1 MMPHDLPPWPGI
13 YQQTQRWVRAGCF
26 EIMVEDLRSLL
37 REFAGRKQ
45 QPTAAV
51 IDSRTLQSTPESGS
65 RAGYDGAKRRKGS
78 KVHAA
83 VDTLDH
89 LLALQ
94 VTAAD
99 EQDRAQVEK
108 LAEAVQQITGDHV
121 ELAYVDQGYTGE
133 AAQSIFHLCDEQAQF
148 RGETRLRK
156 QAALLG
162 FQVLPIPAVPAM

>member
-1 MMPHDLPPWPGI
+1 VFNGLRYLVRSGVHWRMMPHDLPPWPGI

-94 VTAAD
+94 VSAAD
-99 EQDRAQVEK
+99 
-108 LAEAVQQITGDHV
+108 
-121 ELAYVDQGYTGE
+121 
-133 AAQSIFHLCDEQAQF
+133 
-148 RGETRLRK
+148 
-156 QAALLG
+156 
-162 FQVLPIPAVPAM
+162 